1 MKRSGGKFTPS
12 HTTIIESSADFVDF
26 AKKSNLVTKI
36 TLGLI
41 KGLPK
46 SRGGIIKSI
55 KCTHEPAC
63 LFIKVRGNRAIQ
75 DIRLFSNNIK
85 ALESEII
92 ELAKKLKFR
101 IS

>member
-1 MKRSGGKFTPS
+1 MKRSGGKFAPS
-12 HTTIIESSADFVDF
+12 HTTIIESAADFVDF
-26 AKKSNLVTKI
+26 ANTCDLVTKI

-55 KCTHEPAC
+55 KCVHEPAC

-75 DIRLFSNNIK
+75 EIRLFSDDVKTI
-85 ALESEII
+85 ESKIL